1 MDEFHKV
8 FCNNV
13 ERIRKEKG
21 LSQKELADR
30 MGIGQT
36 RLSRI
41 ENGKVEPG
49 LLTLDSLARGL
60 DISPV
65 ELIIDPTG
73 KDKGLIETLGQV
85 RSVSEADQ
93 KLILLLLENFLEKNR
108 LEKLHNIK
116 LKSRLDELKNIREE
130 NRH

>member
-1 MDEFHKV
+1 MDEFHKI
-8 FCNNV
+8 FCSNV

-49 LLTLDSLARGL
+49 LLTVNLLARGL
-60 DISPV
+60 EVSPV
-65 ELIIDPTG
+65 ELLIDPIG
-73 KDKGLIETLGQV
+73 KDKGLIETLGQI
-85 RSVSEADQ
+85 RSISDADQ
-93 KLILLLLENFLEKNR
+93 KLISLLIENFLEKNR

-116 LKSRLDELKNIREE
+116 LKSRLDELENIREK